1 MTDEDTADDAQG
13 GAADAEE
20 TEDGADE
27 AAEEPADG
35 LQEGDFV
42 ALDFTAWT
50 GEGDEKRIIDTTDP
64 DVAEEEGLDDGERE
78 FEPRTIVLGEGFLF
92 DAVEDAIVGEEVGYS
107 DTVTVPAADA
117 FGEHDPEDVQT
128 VSADQIPEDDRY
140 PGAQVQVDGRQGY
153 LETIIGGRARVDF
166 NHPLAGD
173 DVTYD
178 FEVVDEIEGVT
189 DRAAGLL
196 ELKVGV
202 DLDVTEGTETRTV
215 TRLEEPDGA
224 EGDEGGDG
232 GEDGEGGDEEAE
244 PEEVEEDE
252 EIDVLYI
259 EATPE
264 LSMNQQW
271 MFQKQQLTHDL
282 MHRFDVGRVVVR
294 ETFDDADMHGGG
306 MGGMPGMGGM
316 GMEDLQAQL
325 DDEDLEDVD
334 VEELVEGE
342 GELGDEV
349 DEAAE

>member
-13 GAADAEE
+13 EE
-20 TEDGADE
+20 TATEETDE
-27 AAEEPADG
+27 GAEEPADG

-50 GEGDEKRIIDTTDP
+50 GEGDEKRVIDTTDP
-64 DVAEEEGLDDGERE
+64 EVAEEEGLDDGERE

-117 FGEHDPEDVQT
+117 FGEHDPEDVET

-140 PGAQVQVDGRQGY
+140 PGAQVQIDGQQGY

-215 TRLEEPDGA
+215 TRLEEPDEA
-224 EGDEGGDG
+224 EGDE
-232 GEDGEGGDEEAE
+232 EGAE
-244 PEEVEEDE
+244 PEEVEEE
-252 EIDVLYI
+252 EEVDVLYI

>member
-1 MTDEDTADDAQG
+1 MSDDES
-13 GAADAEE
+13 
-20 TEDGADE
+20 ADE
-27 AAEEPADG
+27 AATDGNDDEGSEGETADG

-64 DVAEEEGLDDGERE
+64 EVAADEGLDDGERE

-107 DTVTVPAADA
+107 DTVTVPAAEA
-117 FGEHDPEDVQT
+117 FGEHDPEEVET

-140 PGAQVQVDGRQGY
+140 PGAQVQIDGQQGY

-202 DLDVTEGTETRTV
+202 DLDVSEGTETRTV
-215 TRLEEPDGA
+215 TRLEEPDEA
-224 EGDEGGDG
+224 EGEGDDG
-232 GEDGEGGDEEAE
+232 GEGGDEEGAE
-244 PEEVEEDE
+244 PEEVEEE
-252 EIDVLYI
+252 EEVDVLYI